1 MNGDDYR
8 LPDGNECQVAVKYGG
23 GMITVEGRYFGGTM
37 KAKRDD
43 DYAKPTQIR
52 DE

>member
-1 MNGDDYR
+1 MNR

-23 GMITVEGRYFGGTM
+23 GMITVEGRHFGGTM

-43 DYAKPTQIR
+43 GDGRPTQLR
-52 DE
+52 DD